1 MQNGQRDKIPYLFPE
16 RLPINGLCCRRV
28 RAMADEPLSQA
39 SRRRFRQDP
48 VAAEGAGSGAWQR
61 GP

>member
-16 RLPINGLCCRRV
+16 RLPIDGLCCRRV
-28 RAMADEPLSQA
+28 RAMADELLSRA
-39 SRRRFRQDP
+39 SRRRFRQ